1 MRDTSMAKK
10 KKNDATEPDGFES
23 LIPEGEFPYP
33 NPVFEK
39 HMNTPVRQP
48 ETDLDEEE
56 YLKKMERELDEETE
70 LEAYEKML
78 SESDSEE
85 DES

>member
-1 MRDTSMAKK
+1 
-10 KKNDATEPDGFES
+10 
-23 LIPEGEFPYP
+23 
-33 NPVFEK
+33 
-39 HMNTPVRQP
+39 MNTPVRQP
-48 ETDLDEEE
+48 ETDFDEEE